1 MRIKAV
7 TLGVVLAGT
16 ALGSSALNLG
26 RARGA
31 AWIGQPLEIQVPVQ
45 LDSGQPDGALC
56 AEVDVFHGDSRQ
68 DASRI
73 QLITEPTGQADT
85 YNLKITSSV
94 LIDEPVVTVYL
105 RAGCG
110 QKSSRKY
117 VLLADFPSDAIA
129 PQTRVVPPV
138 APAQVPTVIPTADA
152 APDANLSNRP
162 VTTIASVASTPKE
175 VVSKPAKP
183 VPAKEAPAKEIAK
196 APAKEAPP
204 PKKEAPAKPVVK
216 AEKPAAPTSA
226 QAKPPGKPRLR
237 LDPVETLTERVKTLE
252 ASTTQSSLQD
262 DLARDSQ
269 KMQQLQTDLRTLL
282 DQAVK
287 NEASLAAMRERL
299 EKAEADRVPVA
310 VVYGLVGLVA
320 LCMAALA
327 YLWTR
332 RGRSVRWGN
341 GLDIAVPVTPKAP
354 NAQP

>member
-7 TLGVVLAGT
+7 TLGFVLAGT

-31 AWIGQPLEIQVPVQ
+31 AWIGQPLELQVPVQ
-45 LDSGQPDGALC
+45 LDSGQTDGTLC

-68 DASRI
+68 DANRI
-73 QLITEPTGQADT
+73 QLQTEPTGQTDT
-85 YNLKITSSV
+85 FNLKITSSV

-129 PQTRVVPPV
+129 PQARVVPLVAPPQVPNVIPV
-138 APAQVPTVIPTADA
+138 AES
-152 APDANLSNRP
+152 APDTNASNRP
-162 VTTIASVASTPKE
+162 SATIAIAATPKKE
-175 VVSKPAKP
+175 EASKPAKP
-183 VPAKEAPAKEIAK
+183 LAAKEAPKEVAKEQ
-196 APAKEAPP
+196 AKEAPP
-204 PKKEAPAKPVVK
+204 AKKEAPAKPVVK
-216 AEKPAAPTSA
+216 AEKSAAPARA
-226 QAKPPGKPRLR
+226 QPKPAGKPRLR

-252 ASTTQSSLQD
+252 ATTTQSSLQD

-341 GLDIAVPVTPKAP
+341 APDVAVPVTPKAP
-354 NAQP
+354 NAQS

>member
-45 LDSGQPDGALC
+45 LDAGQTDGALC

-68 DASRI
+68 DANRI
-73 QLITEPTGQADT
+73 QLQTEPTGQADT

-94 LIDEPVVTVYL
+94 LIDEPVVTIYL

-129 PQTRVVPPV
+129 PQSRVVPPV
-138 APAQVPTVIPTADA
+138 APPQVPTVIPTAES
-152 APDANLSNRP
+152 APDLSASNRS
-162 VTTIASVASTPKE
+162 VTALASTPPAQKE
-175 VVSKPAKP
+175 VVNKAPKPL
-183 VPAKEAPAKEIAK
+183 PAKETPPKEIAK
-196 APAKEAPP
+196 APVKEAPP
-204 PKKEAPAKPVVK
+204 PKKEASTKPVAK
-216 AEKPAAPTSA
+216 AEKPAVPAPA
-226 QAKPPGKPRLR
+226 QPKPVGKPRLR

-252 ASTTQSSLQD
+252 ATTTQSSLQD

-269 KMQQLQTDLRTLL
+269 KMQQLQTDLRSLL

-341 GLDIAVPVTPKAP
+341 APDMAAPVTPKSP
-354 NAQP
+354 NA